1 MTLLLPLSGLVPIH
15 TRQHH
20 TNHLPRSLLPIPVHV
35 RQTREVPFRCLV
47 NLHGAQEHLVAQLHL
62 HYVLSQ
68 LACRPKETVGSESV
82 PPC

>member
-20 TNHLPRSLLPIPVHV
+20 TNHLPRSLLPIPVHI
-35 RQTREVPFRCLV
+35 RQMREIPFRCLV
-47 NLHGAQEHLVAQLHL
+47 NLHGGQEHPVAQHRLR
-62 HYVLSQ
+62 YVLSL
-68 LACRPKETVGSESV
+68 LACTPKEMAGSESV